1 MIWPDGA
8 ISPSFGGA
16 GLFALLKLVTD
27 SADVTDLHPSSE
39 NAPTR
44 RASLISALPGGL
56 MHCHVIAIARCRP
69 VRPRGTTPA
78 HRRAYRTSGS
88 A

>member
-39 NAPTR
+39 NVD
-44 RASLISALPGGL
+44 GD
-56 MHCHVIAIARCRP
+56 
-69 VRPRGTTPA
+69 
-78 HRRAYRTSGS
+78 
-88 A
+88 